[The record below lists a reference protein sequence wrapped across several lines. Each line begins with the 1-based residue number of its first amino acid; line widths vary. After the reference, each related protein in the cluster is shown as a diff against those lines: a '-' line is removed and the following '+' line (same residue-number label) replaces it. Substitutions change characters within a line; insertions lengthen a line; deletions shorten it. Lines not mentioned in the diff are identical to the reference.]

1 MAAGAVQIKVVA
13 EGGIVEI
20 YGVKVDNGQSHSVSS
35 APNEET
41 SIIVPIKATPDEGY
55 VLEAGLWLMELLTMK
70 RTETQI

>member
-20 YGVKVDNGQSHSVSS
+20 YGVKVDNGKSHSVSS

-41 SIIVPIKATPDEGY
+41 SIIYADDRARKGTP
-55 VLEAGLWLMELLTMK
+55 L
-70 RTETQI
+70 